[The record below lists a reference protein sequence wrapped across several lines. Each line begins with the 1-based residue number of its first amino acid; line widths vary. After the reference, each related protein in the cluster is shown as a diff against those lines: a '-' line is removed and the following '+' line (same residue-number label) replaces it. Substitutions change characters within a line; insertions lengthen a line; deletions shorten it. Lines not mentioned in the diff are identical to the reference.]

1 LIYIDWYN
9 RKLHDSEDVLNF
21 FSENSTKQFK
31 KSKLDPESVGL
42 ELNMTQE
49 TWFTNYSIKNNS
61 KIIMRENSLNCKK
74 IKYSW
79 SFF

>member
-1 LIYIDWYN
+1 MIYIDWYN

-49 TWFTNYSIKNNS
+49 TWFTNC
-61 KIIMRENSLNCKK
+61 L
-74 IKYSW
+74 
-79 SFF
+79 